1 MLNKGLNIL
10 VTGGVRGIGKAIS
23 LAFSKYESNIYI
35 WDINDDGFD
44 ELKSTIESNGSKV
57 FFSKVNIAD
66 FAQVEK
72 AVNDILESNN
82 IDIVINNAGI
92 TKDNLLMG
100 MKEDEWDSV
109 ITVNLK
115 GTFNVSKHIIRSM
128 IKKRSGCII
137 NIASVIGLMG
147 NKGQANYAASKAGI
161 IGFTKSLAKEVG
173 SRNIRVNAI
182 APGFIET
189 EMTLKLSEDVIK
201 EYSKMIP
208 LKRMGKA
215 DDVADL
221 CVFLASDM
229 AKYITGQVINCD
241 GGMLM

>member
-35 WDINDDGFD
+35 WDINDNGFD

-57 FFSKVNIAD
+57 FFNKVNIAD

>member
-35 WDINDDGFD
+35 WDINADGFD
-44 ELKSTIESNGSKV
+44 ELKSAIENNGSKV

-66 FAQVEK
+66 FTQVEN
-72 AVNDILESNN
+72 AVNEILESNN

-109 ITVNLK
+109 IMVNLK

-128 IKKRSGCII
+128 IKKRSECII

-189 EMTLKLSEDVIK
+189 EMTMKLSEDVIK

-221 CVFLASDM
+221 CIFLASDM